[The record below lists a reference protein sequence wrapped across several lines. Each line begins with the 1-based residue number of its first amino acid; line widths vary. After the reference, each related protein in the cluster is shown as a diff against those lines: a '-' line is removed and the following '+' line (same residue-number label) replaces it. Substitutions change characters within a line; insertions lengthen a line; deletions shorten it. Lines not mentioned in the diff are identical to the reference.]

1 MKHAQNKVQKSRESS
16 GATYAMYLPQ
26 GENTGLALAVRAS
39 PDIFEAQRRTPSI
52 WARAGCSGTLHKK
65 TEVSVLHAMSFG

>member
-1 MKHAQNKVQKSRESS
+1 
-16 GATYAMYLPQ
+16 MYLPQ